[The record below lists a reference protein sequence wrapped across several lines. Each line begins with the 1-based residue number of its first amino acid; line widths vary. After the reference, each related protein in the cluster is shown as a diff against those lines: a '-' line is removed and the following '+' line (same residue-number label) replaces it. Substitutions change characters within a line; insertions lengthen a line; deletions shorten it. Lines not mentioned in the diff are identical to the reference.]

1 MHPKAKCKW
10 FLISFIILGY
20 LGPGDMGK
28 ITHIHTD
35 HRELII
41 LLDGF
46 LLLDSKAKI
55 FHLIPKRTYSS
66 SYERFMVP
74 EVKRW

>member
-1 MHPKAKCKW
+1 
-10 FLISFIILGY
+10 
-20 LGPGDMGK
+20 MGK

-41 LLDGF
+41 LLDGL